1 MNWVRRRGFTLV
13 ELLVVI
19 AIIGILVA
27 LLLPAIQA
35 AREAARR
42 SQCQNNCRQ
51 IGVALHNY
59 HDAHKVFPPGGL
71 DYGWSGDMAGTGA
84 TEPAN
89 KLVKNTNGLALLLPY
104 LEQQTMHSRLNFG
117 EAFSHVGPAPQTQ
130 GNIRPS
136 IRPIAGNAGTS
147 GNAAVL
153 GEIVPV
159 FVCPSDRRDMIY
171 LGTTGV
177 YAILNGSGV
186 AGVKTNYD
194 FSAYRSDYWTFNDWT
209 TMSPSVKR
217 MFGENSDTNTASVTD
232 GTSNTIAVGETCH
245 WVANGSCPAWGF
257 RGWVM
262 TGVDLAVGINE
273 FTIPATYT
281 WVADRTTI
289 LGRLRD
295 WGLVGSAH
303 PGGANI
309 VLGDASVRFVS
320 ENTDRTVLAA
330 IATMSNAEVV
340 QVP

>member
-1 MNWVRRRGFTLV
+1 MRKFWKRAFTLV

-42 SQCQNNCRQ
+42 SQCQNNVKQ

-59 HDAHKVFPPGGL
+59 HDTHKVFPPGGL
-71 DYGWSGDMAGTGA
+71 DYGWSASGG

-89 KLVKNTNGLALLLPY
+89 KLVKNINGLALLLPFM
-104 LEQQTMHSRLNFG
+104 EQQSLYSELNFSQ
-117 EAFSHVGPAPQTQ
+117 AFSHVGPAPQTQ
-130 GNIRPS
+130 GNIVPSARPF
-136 IRPIAGNAGTS
+136 AGNAGTS

-153 GEIVPV
+153 GQIVPT
-159 FVCPSDRRDMIY
+159 FVCPSDRMELIR

-177 YAILNGSGV
+177 YAILDGSGV
-186 AGVKTNYD
+186 AGIKTNYD
-194 FSAYRSDYWTFNDWT
+194 FSAWRGDNDRFNDWATIAQT
-209 TMSPSVKR
+209 TKR
-217 MFGENSDTNTASVTD
+217 MFGENSDTSTASVLD

-245 WVANGSCPAWGF
+245 WVANGSCPAWGY

-262 TGVDLAVGINE
+262 TGADIAVGINE
-273 FTIPATYT
+273 FAIPATYT
-281 WVADRTTI
+281 WVADKNTI
-289 LGRLRD
+289 VGRLRD

-309 VLGDASVRFVS
+309 CMGDASVRFVS

-330 IATMSNAEVV
+330 IATMSGTEAV